1 MHVDYNNVMLNG
13 DRGGTLGPLKLGN
26 QARGPGAE
34 EFGISERI
42 FRVDLVNY
50 IGIDNLQRCYE
61 LV

>member
-1 MHVDYNNVMLNG
+1 MLNG